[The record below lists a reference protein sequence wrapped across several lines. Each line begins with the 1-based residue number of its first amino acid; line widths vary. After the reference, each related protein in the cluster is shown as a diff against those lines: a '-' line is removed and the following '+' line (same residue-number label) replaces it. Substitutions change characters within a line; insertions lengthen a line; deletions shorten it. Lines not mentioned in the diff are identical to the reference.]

1 MDDLADTMP
10 YVTYPSGHTDTLEV
24 AVRRCV
30 LTGANQTAAKLQ
42 LERADE
48 AGCEFV
54 EVTAHR
60 GARPTHAVWQGK
72 VYHRGGAVERD
83 GVRYEDFEAATGYG
97 TGQGLC
103 GWNCRHNFYP
113 FWPGISNRVYTDD
126 KLEELADPKPYEE
139 SQRRRALERAVRK
152 YKRRFL
158 AEQAAEQDTGRTAAK
173 LRGAQQ
179 ALADFIEQTDGKIDG
194 ARTGV
199 QGFGYKQS
207 KAAQEATAEF
217 TEGENRAI
225 LNDNKT
231 PDEPYSNHA
240 VTEKSVENIKA
251 FPCET
256 LDKAGQEKL
265 AEAHKELLRQVK
277 DKPLGT
283 EMARCYGL
291 DMQPMG
297 DYVTGDKEG
306 SVKIPDQSAPYI
318 AIHNHPSGLTF
329 SPGDLSLFI
338 KRSNMKMLTAVGND
352 GTVYTIERTQETD
365 EIALRDLKQKMQQAV
380 ENTETKAQVME
391 ELKKFFGEAENHGAH
406 YYAGENTGA
415 KAVP

>member
-152 YKRRFL
+152 YKPQR
-158 AEQAAEQDTGRTAAK
+158 Q
-173 LRGAQQ
+173 
-179 ALADFIEQTDGKIDG
+179 
-194 ARTGV
+194 
-199 QGFGYKQS
+199 
-207 KAAQEATAEF
+207 QEAQ
-217 TEGENRAI
+217 N
-225 LNDNKT
+225 
-231 PDEPYSNHA
+231 
-240 VTEKSVENIKA
+240 
-251 FPCET
+251 ET
-256 LDKAGQEKL
+256 
-265 AEAHKELLRQVK
+265 
-277 DKPLGT
+277 
-283 EMARCYGL
+283 
-291 DMQPMG
+291 
-297 DYVTGDKEG
+297 
-306 SVKIPDQSAPYI
+306 
-318 AIHNHPSGLTF
+318 
-329 SPGDLSLFI
+329 
-338 KRSNMKMLTAVGND
+338 
-352 GTVYTIERTQETD
+352 
-365 EIALRDLKQKMQQAV
+365 
-380 ENTETKAQVME
+380 
-391 ELKKFFGEAENHGAH
+391 
-406 YYAGENTGA
+406 
-415 KAVP
+415 